1 MKKYHYETVAGI
13 FVLVGLLCVGY
24 LVVQLGDVRI
34 FGKDSYT
41 LSARFTSVSGLRVG
55 NPVEMLGIEIGQVES
70 LEIDQKNQVAVVTLR
85 IKKGINLYDD
95 AMASI
100 KTAGLIGDRYIGID
114 PGGGGEILKP
124 GESITETESPVDIEE
139 LVKKYAFGEVK
150 K

>member
-13 FVLVGLLCVGY
+13 FVLIGLLCVGY
-24 LVVQLGDVRI
+24 LVVQLGDIRI
-34 FGKDSYT
+34 FGRDSYT

-55 NPVEMLGIEIGQVES
+55 NPVEMLGIEIGQVEN

-100 KTAGLIGDRYIGID
+100 KTAGLIGDRYISID

>member
-13 FVLVGLLCVGY
+13 FVLIGLLCVGY
-24 LVVQLGDVRI
+24 LVVQLGDIRI
-34 FGKDSYT
+34 FGRDSYT

-55 NPVEMLGIEIGQVES
+55 NPVAMLGIEIGQVES

-100 KTAGLIGDRYIGID
+100 KTAGLIGDRYISID

>member
-1 MKKYHYETVAGI
+1 
-13 FVLVGLLCVGY
+13 
-24 LVVQLGDVRI
+24 
-34 FGKDSYT
+34 
-41 LSARFTSVSGLRVG
+41 VG
-55 NPVEMLGIEIGQVES
+55 NPVEMLGIEIGQVEN

-100 KTAGLIGDRYIGID
+100 KTAGLIGDRYISID